1 MLYVSIAIGV
11 LFLLWVALNL
21 KTSRSDGTLIRNV
34 HPYRRLMS
42 HIMVTRNESVVY
54 MDDYVVADDLLAY
67 LEKAKGR
74 FGADISHCLV
84 GACAVGLAEAP
95 TMNQFVMGRR
105 LYQRRQREI
114 SFSMK
119 RQAMNK
125 KAKIAVVKKAIR
137 SGLTFREFCDEVNAE
152 INVQRTD
159 KKTYA
164 DKEYN
169 LFTMVPR
176 PVLNWA
182 VTLFR
187 WLDYHNILPASFI
200 ESDGMYAS
208 IFVANLGSLKMR
220 AGYHHLYEWGNCSM
234 FMMVGR
240 IEEKP
245 WVVDGEVVPRK
256 ILHIRWTYDE
266 RIDDGLSARFG
277 MDAVR
282 RVLENPFEEL
292 GCLEEDG
299 SDAVTLDAHQE
310 S

>member
-1 MLYVSIAIGV
+1 MLYVYIAIGV
-11 LFLLWVALNL
+11 LFLAWVLLNL
-21 KTSRSDGTLIRNV
+21 KTSRCDGVLLGKV
-34 HPYRRLMS
+34 HPYRRLMQ
-42 HIMVTRNESVVY
+42 HIMITRGESVVFF
-54 MDDYVVADDLLAY
+54 DDYVVADELLEY
-67 LEKAKGR
+67 LAKAKEE

-84 GACAVGLAEAP
+84 AACAVGLAEAP

-105 LYQRRQREI
+105 LYQRKQREI

-119 RQAMNK
+119 REAMNK

-137 SGLTFREFCDEVNAE
+137 DGETFREFTERVNEE
-152 INVQRTD
+152 INVQRSDT
-159 KKTYA
+159 KTYA

-220 AGYHHLYEWGNCSM
+220 AGYHHLYEWGNCPL

-266 RIDDGLSARFG
+266 RVDDGLSARFG

>member
-1 MLYVSIAIGV
+1 VSIAIGV

-21 KTSRSDGTLIRNV
+21 KTSRSDGVLIKKV
-34 HPYRRLMS
+34 HPYRRLMQ
-42 HIMVTRNESVVY
+42 HVMLTRNESYVLF
-54 MDDYVVADDLLAY
+54 DDYVVADNLLEY
-67 LEKAKGR
+67 LEKAKGK

-84 GACAVGLAEAP
+84 AACAIGLAEAP
-95 TMNQFVMGRR
+95 TMNQFTVGRR
-105 LYQRRQREI
+105 LYQRKQREI

-119 RQAMNK
+119 RKAMSK

-137 SGLTFREFCDEVNAE
+137 DGETFREFCERVNAE
-152 INVQRTD
+152 IDVQRSD

-164 DKEYN
+164 DKEYS

-176 PVLNWA
+176 PALNWA

-187 WLDYHNILPASFI
+187 WMDYHNILPASFI
-200 ESDGMYAS
+200 ASDGMYAS
-208 IFVANLGSLKMR
+208 IFVANLGSLGMR
-220 AGYHHLYEWGNCSM
+220 AGYHHLYEWGNCPL

-256 ILHIRWTYDE
+256 ILHVRWSYDE

-277 MDAVR
+277 LDAAH

-299 SDAVTLDAHQE
+299 SDAVTLDAHKE

>member
-1 MLYVSIAIGV
+1 MLYVYIAIGV
-11 LFLLWVALNL
+11 LFLAWVLLNL
-21 KTSRSDGTLIRNV
+21 KTSRCDGILLRNV
-34 HPYRRLMS
+34 HPYRRLMQ
-42 HIMVTRNESVVY
+42 HIMLTRNESVVY
-54 MDDYVVADDLLAY
+54 FDDYVVADNLLAY
-67 LEKAKGR
+67 LAKAKER

-84 GACAVGLAEAP
+84 AAAAIGLAEAP

-105 LYQRRQREI
+105 LYQRKQREI
-114 SFSMK
+114 AFSMK
-119 RQAMNK
+119 REAMNK

-137 SGLTFREFCDEVNAE
+137 DGETFREFCQRVNEE
-152 INVQRTD
+152 INVQRSD

-164 DKEYN
+164 DKEYS

-187 WLDYHNILPASFI
+187 WMDYHNILPASFI
-200 ESDGMYAS
+200 KSDGMYAS

-220 AGYHHLYEWGNCSM
+220 AGYHHLYEWGNCPM

-266 RIDDGLSARFG
+266 RVDDGLSARFG
-277 MDAVR
+277 QEAVS

-310 S
+310 H